1 MKFSNLL
8 KPTVLLL
15 RSCLPAMISLH
26 FFTKSISNMFQ
37 ADHAQQILV
46 NDLDALPFLL
56 QLLEHHMMAANGSPT
71 SVPHWP
77 SIRAILGLV
86 SELVYPCLT
95 ATGSESLLMSH
106 GQQHEIIESIYP
118 VVLGHKHFSYN
129 CSSEISLSDPQTG
142 TC

>member
-1 MKFSNLL
+1 MSAFY
-8 KPTVLLL
+8 
-15 RSCLPAMISLH
+15 MISL
-26 FFTKSISNMFQ
+26 FSFTKSISNMFQ
-37 ADHAQQILV
+37 ADHAQHILV

-95 ATGSESLLMSH
+95 ATGSVSLLMSH
-106 GQQHEIIESIYP
+106 GQHEIIESIYP